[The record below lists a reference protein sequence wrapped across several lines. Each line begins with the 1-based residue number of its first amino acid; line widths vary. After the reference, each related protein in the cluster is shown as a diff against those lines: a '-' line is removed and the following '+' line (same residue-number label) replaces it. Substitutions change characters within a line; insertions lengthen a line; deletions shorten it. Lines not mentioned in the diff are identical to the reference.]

1 MNLKRLK
8 CSLSFV
14 ERFVSKSLNLE
25 GGRILWFLIIR
36 DDNEIFVSSATVLA
50 ILNPFLVLSGL
61 ADKSD
66 ALGVSL

>member
-36 DDNEIFVSSATVLA
+36 DDNEIFVSSSTVLA
-50 ILNPFLVLSGL
+50 IESCLVLVGL
-61 ADKSD
+61 ADNSD